1 MLINNHLP
9 ESELVSKI
17 LVQRKKIRVGVIKF
31 VPTSQHLNL
40 YFCYSKW
47 GNLSVYTD
55 VAFEPCGLMGRV
67 SSLPDLYF

>member
-31 VPTSQHLNL
+31 IPTSQHLNL
-40 YFCYSKW
+40 HLCASKW
-47 GNLSVYTD
+47 GI
-55 VAFEPCGLMGRV
+55 
-67 SSLPDLYF
+67 SLCTQT